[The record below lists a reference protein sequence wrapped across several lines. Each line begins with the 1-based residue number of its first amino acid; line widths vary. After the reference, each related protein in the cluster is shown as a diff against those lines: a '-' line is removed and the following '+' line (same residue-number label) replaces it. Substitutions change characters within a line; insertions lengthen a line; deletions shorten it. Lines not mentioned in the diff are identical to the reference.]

1 MAEVTPGSSGRDPDD
16 QADQRLMEED
26 PPYLR
31 VPPLGAGWSAGT
43 YAPGHVPLP
52 FGNVTMRVTAG
63 KSDKR

>member
-1 MAEVTPGSSGRDPDD
+1 
-16 QADQRLMEED
+16 MEED

-52 FGNVTMRVTAG
+52 FECDDESHSRKVRQTMSFTVVAG
-63 KSDKR
+63 LLPHIHQPDSRRTT